1 MPYIFLKNILESV
14 IANYICPDCG
24 NKTSPEE
31 LNITWMSSRGIDI
44 HLICSVCSVHS
55 QLSAEVNTMA
65 SELLTNENGQK
76 FFEEFIKNGRKL
88 DSTMKNKINSNIKW
102 INAADIA
109 KIDADI
115 QNAKSVEDLMK
126 E

>member
-14 IANYICPDCG
+14 IANYLCPDCG
-24 NKTSPEE
+24 SKTSAEQ
-31 LNITWMSSRGIDI
+31 LNITGMSSRGIDI
-44 HLICSVCSVHS
+44 HLVCSVCGIHS

-65 SELLTNENGQK
+65 SELLTSENGHK
-76 FFEEFIKNGRKL
+76 FFEEFIKNGGNIDAK
-88 DSTMKNKINSNIKW
+88 MINKKNPNAKG

-115 QNAKSVEDLMK
+115 QNAKSIEDLMK

>member
-24 NKTSPEE
+24 SKTSPEQ
-31 LNITWMSSRGIDI
+31 LNITGMSSRGIDI

-65 SELLTNENGQK
+65 SELLTSENGHK
-76 FFEEFIKNGRKL
+76 FFEEFIKSGGNI
-88 DSTMKNKINSNIKW
+88 DATMINKKNPNAKW

-115 QNAKSVEDLMK
+115 QNAKSIEDLMK

>member
-24 NKTSPEE
+24 SKTSPEQ
-31 LNITWMSSRGIDI
+31 LNITGMSSRGVDI
-44 HLICSVCSVHS
+44 HIICSVCSVHS
-55 QLSAEVNTMA
+55 HLSAEVNTMA
-65 SELLTNENGQK
+65 SEMLSNENGQK
-76 FFEEFIKNGRKL
+76 FFEEFIKNGGKL
-88 DSTMKNKINSNIKW
+88 DATMINKANQNPKG

-115 QNAKSVEDLMK
+115 QNAKSIEDLMK